1 MSTGAL
7 GLWPACELMIY
18 MMRQL
23 IFVLTAVSPLL
34 ALAGQGGGRL
44 SPHETASL
52 DLSNDKITIS
62 YGRPYLKG
70 RKVGNEVAPYGQ
82 VWRLGAD
89 EATKITVT
97 HKTRLGDKLDLEPGS
112 YSLFAVPGADKW
124 TVIVNKVANQWGAFS
139 YKQSEDLGRFDAPV
153 KPASPPVEQFTITL
167 TKQSENAGTLTFSW
181 GDASVTTSVK
191 AM

>member
-1 MSTGAL
+1 
-7 GLWPACELMIY
+7 MIY
-18 MMRQL
+18 MTRQL
-23 IFVLTAVSPLL
+23 IYVLTAVFPLL
-34 ALAGQGGGRL
+34 AVAGQGGNRV

-52 DLSNDKITIS
+52 DLTNDKITIS

-97 HKTRLGDKLDLEPGS
+97 GKTRLGDKLDLDPGS
-112 YSLFAVPGADKW
+112 YALFAVPGADKW
-124 TVIVNKVANQWGAFS
+124 TIIVNKVADQWGAFS
-139 YKQSEDLGRFDAPV
+139 YKQSEDLGRFDVRV
-153 KPASPPVEQFTITL
+153 KPASSPVEQFTTTL
-167 TKQSENAGTLTFSW
+167 AKQSGDAGTLTFAW

-191 AM
+191 SM